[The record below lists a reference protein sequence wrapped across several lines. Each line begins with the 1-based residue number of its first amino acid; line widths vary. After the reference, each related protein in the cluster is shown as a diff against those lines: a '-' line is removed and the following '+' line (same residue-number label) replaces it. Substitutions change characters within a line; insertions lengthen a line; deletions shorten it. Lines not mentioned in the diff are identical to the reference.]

1 MALSPSSSSESA
13 SPGVPILRCTPPA
26 PLPPADVDAAL
37 ATAACA
43 DVPALQVGAAFTCA
57 ASRAIALFHR
67 CLNQCAA
74 LCSGLRL
81 FPSQPRHIL
90 EAFERHLA
98 QLTRTLAVSPAERHG
113 LIRGLTDSYA
123 PQLHHIAVH
132 PSVRSFA
139 DEATLEGG
147 GHMLRLLPLLAPSSP
162 AHVPFGSMPLLHP
175 PRSHSEDTV
184 PVRALTDKLL
194 QRARN
199 K

>member
-13 SPGVPILRCTPPA
+13 SPGVPILSCTPPA

-37 ATAACA
+37 ATAATA

-57 ASRAIALFHR
+57 ASRGVALFHH
-67 CLNQCAA
+67 CLKPCAA

-81 FPSQPRHIL
+81 LPRQPRRIL

-113 LIRGLTDSYA
+113 FMRGPTDSYA
-123 PQLHHIAVH
+123 PQLHRIVGH

-139 DEATLEGG
+139 DEAALEGG
-147 GHMLRLLPLLAPSSP
+147 GHMLRLLPLLAP